1 MGTQAQSLLFAV
13 AALLSLQGGCATHPP
28 PPARP
33 AAASG
38 AIVAFGD
45 SITRGYGLP
54 VGAGWVELLSARRKT
69 NQGADAA
76 PVFNAGGNGN
86 TSSEGMLRME
96 TDVLPH
102 LPGIV
107 FVEFGGN
114 DAVHDKRHVSVDDF
128 ERNLLI
134 ICQRLKDHGGR
145 VVLVTF
151 PPIVDRWH
159 IYYSDPYY
167 QRWGGLD
174 RCVEEYRERT
184 RQVAQ
189 RSGLPLFDL
198 DRFLREEITKDGA
211 EGYIQPDGV
220 HLTPRANVAI
230 AEAVRQFLVRNN

>member
-1 MGTQAQSLLFAV
+1 MSTQAKPLFFAV
-13 AALLSLQGGCATHPP
+13 AALLALQGGCASHPP
-28 PPARP
+28 PSAHAGATP
-33 AAASG
+33 G

-54 VGAGWVELLSARRKT
+54 VGSGWVELLSARLKT
-69 NQGADAA
+69 DRGAATA
-76 PVFNAGGNGN
+76 VFNAGGNGN
-86 TSSEGMLRME
+86 TSSEGMQRME

-134 ICQRLKDHGGR
+134 ICRRLKDHGGR

-159 IYYSDPYY
+159 IYRSDPYY

-184 RQVAQ
+184 RQVAK
-189 RSGLPLFDL
+189 RLGLPLFDL
-198 DRFLREEITKDGA
+198 DRFLRDAITKDGA
-211 EGYIQPDGV
+211 EAYIQPDGV
-220 HLTPRANVAI
+220 HLTARANVAI
-230 AEAVRQFLVRNN
+230 AEAVRQFSDPK